1 MDLESSFDLIQ
12 RAKAGDRPALES
24 LLTRYR
30 PRLYRWCSGR
40 LPTYARDFTDT
51 EDLVQDALIGLVRTF
66 DQFEYRGEWSVQAF
80 LRRAA
85 TNRIRD
91 QLRKHDSRPRAV
103 ELDETT
109 TSLELSPLEQAMG
122 QESFARYQQSLDE
135 LTDVEREAVIA
146 RLELGCSHSEVM
158 QLLDKPSP
166 QAARMFVTRALE
178 KLARLMADK
187 LAPAESPPLSRRG
200 RP

>member
-1 MDLESSFDLIQ
+1 MDLESSFALIQ
-12 RAKAGDRPALES
+12 RAKAGDRPALE
-24 LLTRYR
+24 LLLSRYR

-40 LPTYARDFTDT
+40 LPAYARDFTDT

-91 QLRKHDSRPRAV
+91 QLRKHESRPRTV
-103 ELDETT
+103 QLDETT
-109 TSLELSPLEQAMG
+109 HSLELSPLEQAMG
-122 QESFARYQQSLDE
+122 QQSFARYQRSLDE
-135 LTDVEREAVIA
+135 LTDEERESVIA
-146 RLELGCSHSEVM
+146 RLELGCSHGEIM

-166 QAARMFVTRALE
+166 EAARMFVTRALE
-178 KLARLMADK
+178 KLARLMAEK
-187 LAPAESPPLSRRG
+187 LVPDASSSPTDRLR
-200 RP
+200 